1 MVQCLLSHGSV
12 VDTHNAD
19 NLSPI
24 QITQSDEVIS
34 ILETHQSSHGRIGVR
49 SNSYT
54 NSLNTESDKTS
65 SISSLPKSS
74 PASTHDNTQG
84 MLEDSPPEGTTRP
97 VLTISQ
103 LKSQTK
109 VRADVASTYLTAGST
124 TLMT

>member
-1 MVQCLLSHGSV
+1 
-12 VDTHNAD
+12 
-19 NLSPI
+19 
-24 QITQSDEVIS
+24 
-34 ILETHQSSHGRIGVR
+34 
-49 SNSYT
+49 
-54 NSLNTESDKTS
+54 
-65 SISSLPKSS
+65 
-74 PASTHDNTQG
+74 